1 MGSWASETLHLPPE
15 LKEKISEFYPGVS
28 YEEAIE
34 DQAIISQSLE
44 TSWSC
49 RPATRGEAS
58 SSHDLSSLIMG
69 ETDSVYDDLDYNEA
83 VARSLQDQLDHLSV
97 SESVESA
104 SGTRGNAS
112 ASLLDMPVCLKAL
125 VFHCILYFL
134 HDLSFLGKTQGVNQA
149 DIDVDQMTYEELN
162 SLGEAMGSKSKGL
175 SANDIEKLQFFEYK
189 GSKPR
194 FFCRKGKATGEDK
207 TKECSICFMAFKKG
221 EKVIAL
227 PCLHQYHKGC
237 ITHWLTVSKIC
248 PICRVEVEP

>member
-112 ASLLDMPVCLKAL
+112 ASLLDMP
-125 VFHCILYFL
+125 
-134 HDLSFLGKTQGVNQA
+134 GVNQA

-194 FFCRKGKATGEDK
+194 FFSRKGKATGEDK

-248 PICRVEVEP
+248 PICRVEVEL